1 MKRSE
6 LKQIIK
12 EIVSEKDLFLY
23 KIKKGGVY
31 YLDTKSKNKMQ
42 VGKAGVWR
50 KGSKVT
56 VEEIEDDLKKCKV
69 LIRMPNGNSDWIDPK
84 YLSDE
89 PFVVEENFN

>member
-12 EIVSEKDLFLY
+12 EIISEKDLFLY

-42 VGKAGVWR
+42 IGKAGIWR
-50 KGSKVT
+50 KGTKVNVEDIKCNSKN
-56 VEEIEDDLKKCKV
+56 CQV
-69 LIRMPNGNSDWIDPK
+69 LIRMPNGNNDWISSE
-84 YLSDE
+84 YLTDKQI
-89 PFVVEENFN
+89 VEENFN